1 MLAYCPNC
9 WHEIRG
15 TPTICR
21 KCGTGVD
28 VYSHEYEHQLV
39 ALLDKSD
46 AAKRAQ
52 ICLVLGEREKRSAL
66 PHLLVLLATDPE
78 PLVRVAAL
86 RALNEIG
93 DTSVVPVITQ
103 IAVTDS
109 PQVRSI
115 AKQVLDS
122 LKAHGS
128 KHR

>member
-9 WHEIRG
+9 WGETTG

-52 ICLVLGEREKRSAL
+52 ICLVLGQREKRSAI
-66 PHLLVLLATDPE
+66 PHLLVLIATDPE

-86 RALNEIG
+86 RALSEIG
-93 DTSVVPVITQ
+93 DVSVVPAITK
-103 IAVTDS
+103 IAATDS
-109 PQVRSI
+109 PPVRSI
-115 AKQVLDS
+115 AKQVLGS
-122 LKAHGS
+122 LQAHGS
-128 KHR
+128 KRH

>member
-9 WHEIRG
+9 WGEITG

-52 ICLVLGEREKRSAL
+52 ICLVLGEREKRSAI
-66 PHLLVLLATDPE
+66 PHLLVLIATDPE

-86 RALNEIG
+86 RALSEIG
-93 DTSVVPVITQ
+93 DVSVVPAITK
-103 IAVTDS
+103 IAATDS
-109 PQVRSI
+109 PPVRSI
-115 AKQVLDS
+115 AKQVLGS
-122 LKAHGS
+122 LQAHGF
-128 KHR
+128 KRH